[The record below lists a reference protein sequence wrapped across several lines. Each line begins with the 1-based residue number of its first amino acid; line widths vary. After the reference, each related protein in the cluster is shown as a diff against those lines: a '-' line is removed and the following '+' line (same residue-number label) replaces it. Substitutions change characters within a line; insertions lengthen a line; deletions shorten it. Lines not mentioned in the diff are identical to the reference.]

1 MLSVVC
7 RAENNRY
14 YLKRGVEIRPGYLAR
29 WVEFNVLDSTDQRVI
44 IRQLNS
50 RHEQASKETQKNA
63 ELDHQKYFEGV
74 NRDFNQQAI
83 ELRIQI
89 EEAKLQRPLTN
100 EEKQE
105 IINAQLRSKARAQ
118 EQQERV

>member
-1 MLSVVC
+1 
-7 RAENNRY
+7 
-14 YLKRGVEIRPGYLAR
+14 
-29 WVEFNVLDSTDQRVI
+29 
-44 IRQLNS
+44 
-50 RHEQASKETQKNA
+50 
-63 ELDHQKYFEGV
+63 V

-105 IINAQLRSKARAQ
+105 IVSAQLRSKARAQ

>member
-29 WVEFNVLDSTDQRVI
+29 WVEFNVLDSTDQRAI

-50 RHEQASKETQKNA
+50 RHEQASKETKKNA
-63 ELDHQKYFEGV
+63 EIDHQKYFEGV
-74 NRDFNQQAI
+74 NSDFNQQAI

-105 IINAQLRSKARAQ
+105 IVSAQLRSKARAQ

>member
-1 MLSVVC
+1 VLSVVC

-29 WVEFNVLDSTDQRVI
+29 WVEFNVLDSTDQRAI

-63 ELDHQKYFEGV
+63 EIDHQKYFEGV

-105 IINAQLRSKARAQ
+105 IVSAQLRSKARA
-118 EQQERV
+118 

>member
-29 WVEFNVLDSTDQRVI
+29 WVEFNVLDSTDQRAI

-63 ELDHQKYFEGV
+63 EIDHQKYFEGV

-105 IINAQLRSKARAQ
+105 IVSAQLRSKARAQ